1 MPNQENYQQTN
12 ITELSLLQQIP
23 ELESLDTPINPL
35 QSKKIKLP
43 AESQKHELVISSTQ
57 EEGMIFQLADT
68 TIQACNSAAENILG
82 YQMQQILGKTFF
94 APPWQIIHENG
105 SIVTPETHPAI
116 VALQT
121 SQPCKNIVMGF
132 YNPTGKL
139 RWLLL
144 NCQPLFQA
152 NQAAPYAVVTTFID
166 ITEIKLQQFSSDANI
181 QINKKLFIT
190 SNQSQPP
197 KDLSQGDFWNFSVDL
212 LCITNLDG
220 HFDQINSAFIQTLGY
235 SFEELVSY
243 SWMDLIHPNDQTAT
257 KTEIK
262 KLKTSIPS
270 IYLENRY
277 RCQDGSYKWLGWTVT
292 QVTEAQLIYAVA
304 RDISAYK
311 PEIKQQALECTAQ
324 LLPANA
330 ILAEREVLYRTLMQH
345 IPNGA
350 VYLFDHNL
358 RYLVCEGTEL
368 AVVGLEANSMI
379 GKTVGEV
386 FPGETSQV
394 IEPLYRA
401 ALSGK
406 TTVKEIT
413 YQNQIYET
421 HTVPVRNQQGKI
433 FAGMMLQQNVT
444 SCKQNEALLSLQK
457 DILELIATGV
467 SLQEVLINLVQ
478 SIEAKVNQVFCS
490 IMLLDESQTK
500 LHLTVGSS
508 LPEKYIQ
515 ALADGVPVG
524 AEIGSCGTAA
534 YTKKTVIVSDI
545 ANDAK
550 WVQYRDLALLHN
562 LKACWSAPI
571 LDSQGH
577 ILGTFA
583 LYYSTPRSP
592 QRLEQELIE
601 SASHL
606 AGVAIERHR
615 SQQALQQSEYL
626 LRLMTETIPQ
636 QVWTALP
643 NGEVDYYNQRWRD
656 FTGKTLEQLQAHGWS
671 EIVHPEDLARV
682 EKLWNHAVQTGSE
695 YESEARLLSKSGEY
709 RWILGQALP
718 LCDQEGNIVKWYGTN
733 TDITDHIQAREA
745 FKASELNFRTLADTM
760 PQIVWTAR
768 PDGWLDYYNQRWFD
782 YTGMTL
788 EQTQG
793 WSWEPVLHPEDVQI
807 TVDTWSECLRTGRIY
822 DIEYRFRRASDG
834 QYRWHLGR
842 AFPLRNHKGE
852 IIKWFGSCTDID
864 DYKRSESALWN
875 ALQQQQAARADAEK
889 ANRIKDEFL
898 AVLSHELRTPL
909 NPILGWAHLLK
920 TGKLDK
926 PKTAQAIETIER
938 NAKLQ
943 VDLIEDLL
951 DVSRILQ
958 GKLTLNVSSV
968 NLAKTISAALESVS
982 LAAAAKEITIQTMLA
997 ANIGQVTGDS
1007 VRLQQ
1012 IVWNLLSNAVKFTSL
1027 GGKVEVRLEESASMA
1042 QIQVSDTGKGISPEF
1057 LPYIFDY
1064 FRQEDGSI
1072 TRKFGGLGLGLA
1084 IVRQLVELHGG
1095 TVKAE
1100 SSGEGQGATF
1110 TVRLPLCRSVAT
1122 SRQTSPQPAEIVLD
1136 NTPPST
1142 TLNLNGMKILVV
1154 DDDADSRDFIA
1165 FVLKTYGAEVT
1176 KVASAWEAFEVIV
1189 QSRPDVLVSDIGMPL
1204 MDGYELLRKLRVL
1217 PPETGG
1223 QVPAIALT
1231 AFAAEYD
1238 QQQAIA
1244 AGFQM
1249 HIPKPVEPDTLAAAV
1264 VQLVQN
1270 NS

>member
-1 MPNQENYQQTN
+1 MPNQENSQPPNIFHVSLPQRINGLEQLQTLIN
-12 ITELSLLQQIP
+12 RLHSKEIEL
-23 ELESLDTPINPL
+23 LE
-35 QSKKIKLP
+35 
-43 AESQKHELVISSTQ
+43 ESQKQDLAINSTQ

-68 TIQACNSAAENILG
+68 TIQACNSAAEKILG
-82 YQMQQILGKTFF
+82 YEMQQILGKPFF
-94 APPWQIIHENG
+94 APPWKIIHENG
-105 SIVTPETHPAI
+105 SVVTPATHPAI

-121 SQPCKNIVMGF
+121 KQPCKNMVMGF
-132 YNPTGKL
+132 YRPTGKL
-139 RWLLL
+139 GWLLL

-152 NQAAPYAVVTTFID
+152 NQAAPYGVVTTFID
-166 ITEIKLQQFSSDANI
+166 ITEIKSQQLSSDADI
-181 QINKKLFIT
+181 EINKQLFIT
-190 SNQSQPP
+190 DNQNQAD
-197 KDLSQGDFWNFSVDL
+197 KALSQSNFSLNL
-212 LCITNLDG
+212 LCVTNLDG
-220 HFDQINSAFIQTLGY
+220 YFHQINSAFTQTLGY
-235 SFEELVSY
+235 SFEELVSD
-243 SWMDLIHPNDQTAT
+243 SWIDLIHPDEQIAT
-257 KTEIK
+257 QAEIN
-262 KLKTSIPS
+262 KLKTDKLC

-292 QVTEAQLIYAVA
+292 QERETQLIYAVA
-304 RDISAYK
+304 RDISVYK
-311 PEIKQQALECTAQ
+311 PEIKQQVVECTAQ

-330 ILAEREVLYRTLMQH
+330 ILAEREILYRTLMQH

-379 GKTVGEV
+379 GKTVEEV
-386 FPGETSQV
+386 FPEETCQE

-467 SLQEVLINLVQ
+467 PLQEVLVTLAQ
-478 SIEAKVNQVFCS
+478 SIEARLNQVFCS

-508 LPEKYIQ
+508 LPEKYTQ
-515 ALADGVPVG
+515 SLADGVPVG
-524 AEIGSCGTAA
+524 ADIGSCGTAA
-534 YTKKTVIVSDI
+534 YTKQTVIVSDI
-545 ANDAK
+545 SNDAK
-550 WVQYRDLALLHN
+550 WVKYRDSALPNN

-571 LDSQGH
+571 LDSQGNV
-577 ILGTFA
+577 LGTFA
-583 LYYSTPRSP
+583 LYYSTPRIP
-592 QRLEQELIE
+592 QKSEQQLIE

-606 AGVAIERHR
+606 AGVAIERDR
-615 SQQALQQSEYL
+615 VEQALQQSEYQ

-643 NGEVDYYNQRWRD
+643 NGEVDYYNNRWRD
-656 FTGKTLEQLQAHGWS
+656 FTGQTLEQVQADGLS
-671 EIVHPEDLARV
+671 DIVHPEDIARV
-682 EKLWNHAVQTGSE
+682 EKLWNHSVQTGSE
-695 YESEARLLSKSGEY
+695 YEVEARLLSRSGEY
-709 RWILGQALP
+709 RWILEQALP

-745 FKASELNFRTLADTM
+745 FQESQLNFRTLADTM

-768 PDGWLDYYNQRWFD
+768 TDGWLDYYNQRWFD
-782 YTGMTL
+782 YTGMTW

-793 WSWEPVLHPEDVQI
+793 WGWETVLHPEDVRM
-807 TVDTWSECLRTGRIY
+807 TVDTWSECVVTGKNY
-822 DIEYRFRRASDG
+822 DVECRFRRASDG
-834 QYRWHLGR
+834 QYRWHLSR

-852 IIKWFGSCTDID
+852 IIKWFGSSTDID
-864 DYKRSESALWN
+864 DHKRAETALWS
-875 ALQQQQAARADAEK
+875 ALQQQQAARAEAEK

-909 NPILGWAHLLK
+909 NPILGWAQLLK

-926 PKTAQAIETIER
+926 AKTAQGIETIER

-951 DVSRILQ
+951 DVSRILR
-958 GKLTLNVSSV
+958 GKLILNVSSV
-968 NLAKTISAALESVS
+968 NLAKTISVALDTVS
-982 LAAAAKEITIQTMLA
+982 LAAAAKEITIHTMLA
-997 ANIGQVTGDS
+997 ENIGLVTGDPA
-1007 VRLQQ
+1007 RLQQ
-1012 IVWNLLSNAVKFTSL
+1012 IVWNLVSNAVKFTSP
-1027 GGKVEVRLEESASMA
+1027 GGRVEVRLEESASMA

-1057 LPYIFDY
+1057 LPHIFDY

-1100 SSGEGQGATF
+1100 SLGEGQGAIF
-1110 TVRLPLCRSVAT
+1110 TVSLPLSRRVAT
-1122 SRQTSPQPAEIVLD
+1122 YRQTSPQPEIGLD
-1136 NTPPST
+1136 HAPPAS
-1142 TLNLNGMKILVV
+1142 TLNLNSMKILVV

-1165 FVLKTYGAEVT
+1165 FVLKMYGAEVT
-1176 KVASAWEAFEVIV
+1176 KVASALEALQIIV
-1189 QSRPDVLVSDIGMPL
+1189 KSQPDVLVSDIGMPL

-1217 PPETGG
+1217 PPEIGG
-1223 QVPAIALT
+1223 EVPAIALT
-1231 AFAAEYD
+1231 AFAAEFD
-1238 QQQAIA
+1238 QKQAIA

-1264 VQLVQN
+1264 VQLVKN
-1270 NS
+1270 NA

>member
-1 MPNQENYQQTN
+1 MQNQENSQPPN
-12 ITELSLLQQIP
+12 ILKLSLLPKITELEALN
-23 ELESLDTPINPL
+23 TPIHSV
-35 QSKKIKLP
+35 QSKEIKLL
-43 AESQKHELVISSTQ
+43 AESHKQELLVSSTQ

-68 TIQACNSAAENILG
+68 TIQACNSAAEKILG
-82 YQMQQILGKTFF
+82 YQLHQIVGKTFF
-94 APPWQIIHENG
+94 EPPWQIIHENG
-105 SIVTPETHPAI
+105 SVVTPATHPAM

-121 SQPCKNIVMGF
+121 KQPCKNMVMGF
-132 YNPTGKL
+132 YQPTGKL
-139 RWLLL
+139 GWLLL
-144 NCQPLFQA
+144 NSQPLFPA
-152 NQAAPYAVVTTFID
+152 NQAEPYAVVTTFID
-166 ITEIKLQQFSSDANI
+166 ITEIKLDQFSNDNAI
-181 QINKKLFIT
+181 EINKKLFI
-190 SNQSQPP
+190 SGDQIQVNQT
-197 KDLSQGDFWNFSVDL
+197 LSHSDFWNFSLDL
-212 LCITNLDG
+212 LCVTTLDW
-220 HFDQINSAFIQTLGY
+220 HFHQINTAFSQMLGY
-235 SFEELVSY
+235 SFEELVTY
-243 SWMDLIHPNDQTAT
+243 SWMDLIHPDDQAAT
-257 KTEIK
+257 QAEMN
-262 KLKTSIPS
+262 KLKTGIHST
-270 IYLENRY
+270 YWENRY

-292 QVTEAQLIYAVA
+292 QPREAQLIYAVA
-304 RDISAYK
+304 RDISVYQ
-311 PEIKQQALECTAQ
+311 PEIKQQVVECTAQ
-324 LLPANA
+324 LPPANA
-330 ILAEREVLYRTLMQH
+330 ILAEREILYRTLMQH

-368 AVVGLEANSMI
+368 AVVGLAADSMI

-386 FPGETSQV
+386 FPGETCQI
-394 IEPLYRA
+394 IEPLYRD
-401 ALSGK
+401 ALAGK
-406 TTVKEIT
+406 TTVREII

-444 SCKQNEALLSLQK
+444 SCKQNEALLSLQNH
-457 DILELIATGV
+457 ILELIATGV
-467 SLQEVLINLVQ
+467 SLQEVLITLAQ
-478 SIEAKVNQVFCS
+478 SIEVRLHQVFCS

-508 LPEKYIQ
+508 LPEKYTQ

-524 AEIGSCGTAA
+524 ADMGSCGTAA
-534 YTKKTVIVSDI
+534 YTKETVIVSDI
-545 ANDAK
+545 ANDVK
-550 WVQYRDLALLHN
+550 WVKYRDLALPHN

-571 LDSQGH
+571 LGSQGNV
-577 ILGTFA
+577 LGTFA
-583 LYYSTPRSP
+583 LYYSTPRIP
-592 QRLEQELIE
+592 QPSEQQLIE

-606 AGVAIERHR
+606 AGVAIEKYR
-615 SQQALQQSEYL
+615 SEQALQQSEYL

-643 NGEVDYYNQRWRD
+643 NGELDYYNQRWRD
-656 FTGKTLEQLQAHGWS
+656 FTGKTLEQLQADGWS
-671 EIVHPEDLARV
+671 DIVHPEDLARV
-682 EKLWNHAVQTGSE
+682 EKVWNHSVQTGSE
-695 YESEARLLSKSGEY
+695 YEVETRLLSKSGEY

-718 LCDQEGNIVKWYGTN
+718 LRDQEGKIIKWYGTN
-733 TDITDHIQAREA
+733 TDITDHIRAREA

-760 PQIVWTAR
+760 PQIVWTAQ
-768 PDGWLDYYNQRWFD
+768 PDGWIDYYNQRWFD
-782 YTGMTL
+782 YTGMTW
-788 EQTQG
+788 EETQG
-793 WSWEPVLHPEDVQI
+793 WGWEAVLHPEDVQMSVNNW
-807 TVDTWSECLRTGRIY
+807 TECVRTGKNY
-822 DIEYRFRRASDG
+822 DVEYRFRRASDG

-842 AFPLRNHKGE
+842 AFPLRNYKGE
-852 IIKWFGSCTDID
+852 IIKWFGSSTDID
-864 DYKRSESALWN
+864 DYKQSEAALWS
-875 ALQQQQAARADAEK
+875 ALQQQQAARAEAEK

-909 NPILGWAHLLK
+909 NPILGWAQLLK
-920 TGKLDK
+920 TGKLDQA
-926 PKTAQAIETIER
+926 KTAQAIETIER

-968 NLAKTISAALESVS
+968 NLAKIISAALDTVS
-982 LAAAAKEITIQTMLA
+982 LAASAKEITIHTMLKE
-997 ANIGQVTGDS
+997 NIGEITGDS
-1007 VRLQQ
+1007 ARLQQ
-1012 IVWNLLSNAVKFTSL
+1012 IVWNLLSNAVKFTSP
-1027 GGKVEVRLEESASMA
+1027 GGKVDVRLEECGSMA

-1064 FRQEDGSI
+1064 FRQEDSSI

-1100 SSGEGQGATF
+1100 SLGEGQGATF
-1110 TVRLPLCRSVAT
+1110 TVRLPLRKRVAT
-1122 SRQTSPQPAEIVLD
+1122 YRQTSPQPERLTDHAPQEA
-1136 NTPPST
+1136 
-1142 TLNLNGMKILVV
+1142 TLNLNSMKILVV

-1165 FVLKTYGAEVT
+1165 FVLKMYGAEVT
-1176 KVASAWEAFEVIV
+1176 KVASAWEALQVIFKS
-1189 QSRPDVLVSDIGMPL
+1189 QPDVLVSDIGMPF

-1223 QVPAIALT
+1223 KVPAIALT

-1264 VQLVQN
+1264 VQLVN

>member
-1 MPNQENYQQTN
+1 MQNQENSQQPN
-12 ITELSLLQQIP
+12 ISHLSLPQQNTELEQLHP
-23 ELESLDTPINPL
+23 PTNPL
-35 QSKKIKLP
+35 PSKEIKLLE
-43 AESQKHELVISSTQ
+43 ESQKQELVISSTE

-68 TIQACNSAAENILG
+68 TIQACNSAAEKILG
-82 YQMQQILGKTFF
+82 YQTQQILGKTFF
-94 APPWQIIHENG
+94 EPPWQMIHEDG
-105 SIVTPETHPAI
+105 SVVTPATHPAI
-116 VALQT
+116 IALQT
-121 SQPCKNIVMGF
+121 KQLCKNIVLGF
-132 YNPTGKL
+132 YKLTGKL
-139 RWLLL
+139 GWLLL
-144 NCQPLFQA
+144 NSQPLFQA
-152 NQAAPYAVVTTFID
+152 NQASPYAVITTFID
-166 ITEIKLQQFSSDANI
+166 ITEIKLQQFSSDSSI
-181 QINKKLFIT
+181 EINKKLLIT
-190 SNQSQPP
+190 GNQSQ
-197 KDLSQGDFWNFSVDL
+197 D
-212 LCITNLDG
+212 
-220 HFDQINSAFIQTLGY
+220 H
-235 SFEELVSY
+235 
-243 SWMDLIHPNDQTAT
+243 
-257 KTEIK
+257 
-262 KLKTSIPS
+262 
-270 IYLENRY
+270 
-277 RCQDGSYKWLGWTVT
+277 
-292 QVTEAQLIYAVA
+292 
-304 RDISAYK
+304 
-311 PEIKQQALECTAQ
+311 QALSHSVECTAS
-324 LLPANA
+324 LPPASC
-330 ILAEREVLYRTLMQH
+330 ILAEREILYRTLMQH

-368 AVVGLEANSMI
+368 AVVGLEANSMM

-386 FPGETSQV
+386 FPEETCQV

-406 TTVKEIT
+406 TTIQEIT

-421 HTVPVRNQQGKI
+421 YTVPVRNQQGKI

-444 SCKQNEALLSLQK
+444 RCKQNEALLSLQNE
-457 DILELIATGV
+457 ILELIATGV
-467 SLQEVLINLVQ
+467 PLQEVLINLAQ
-478 SIEAKVNQVFCS
+478 SIEARLNQVFCS

-500 LHLTVGSS
+500 LHLAVGSS

-524 AEIGSCGTAA
+524 ADIGSCGTAA

-545 ANDAK
+545 ANDVKWAK
-550 WVQYRDLALLHN
+550 YRDYALLHN

-571 LDSQGH
+571 LDSQRNV
-577 ILGTFA
+577 LGTFA
-583 LYYSTPRSP
+583 LYYSTPRTP
-592 QRLEQELIE
+592 QPSEQQLIE

-606 AGVAIERHR
+606 AGVAIEKHR
-615 SQQALQQSEYL
+615 SEQALQQSEYL

-643 NGEVDYYNQRWRD
+643 NGEVDYYNQRWRE
-656 FTGKTLEQLQAHGWS
+656 FTGKTLEQLQTDGWS
-671 EIVHPEDLARV
+671 DIVHPEDLARV
-682 EKLWNHAVQTGSE
+682 EKVWNLSVQTGRE
-695 YESEARLLSKSGEY
+695 YEAEARLLCRSGEY

-718 LCDQEGNIVKWYGTN
+718 LRDQEGNIVKWYGTN
-733 TDITDHIQAREA
+733 TDITDHIRAREA

-760 PQIVWTAR
+760 PQIVWTAQA
-768 PDGWLDYYNQRWFD
+768 DGWIDYYNQRWFD
-782 YTGMTL
+782 YTGMTW

-793 WSWEPVLHPEDVQI
+793 WGWEVVLHPDDVKI
-807 TVDTWSECLRTGRIY
+807 TVDAWNESIRTGKNY

-852 IIKWFGSCTDID
+852 IIKWFGSSTDID
-864 DYKRSESALWN
+864 DQKRAEAALWS
-875 ALQQQQAARADAEK
+875 ALQQQQAARAEAEK

-909 NPILGWAHLLK
+909 NPIMGWVQLLK
-920 TGKLDK
+920 TGRLDK
-926 PKTAQAIETIER
+926 AKTAQAIETIER

-968 NLAKTISAALESVS
+968 NLAKIISAALDAVS
-982 LAAAAKEITIQTMLA
+982 LAASAKEITIHTMLEE
-997 ANIGQVTGDS
+997 NVGEVTGDS
-1007 VRLQQ
+1007 ARLQQ
-1012 IVWNLLSNAVKFTSL
+1012 IVWNLLSNAVKFTSP
-1027 GGKVEVRLEESASMA
+1027 GGKVEVRLEECGSMA
-1042 QIQVSDTGKGISPEF
+1042 QIQVSDTGKGINPEF
-1057 LPYIFDY
+1057 LPYLFDC
-1064 FRQEDGSI
+1064 FRQEDSSI

-1095 TVKAE
+1095 TVEAR
-1100 SSGEGQGATF
+1100 SLGEGQGAIF
-1110 TVRLPLCRSVAT
+1110 TVKLPLRKSLENLRQNSLEPDISTNNPLSEAT
-1122 SRQTSPQPAEIVLD
+1122 LD
-1136 NTPPST
+1136 
-1142 TLNLNGMKILVV
+1142 LNSMKILVV

-1165 FVLKTYGAEVT
+1165 FVLKMYGAEVT
-1176 KVASAWEAFEVIV
+1176 KAASAWEAFRIIV
-1189 QSRPDVLVSDIGMPL
+1189 QSQPDVLVSDIGMPQ

-1231 AFAAEYD
+1231 AFAGEFD

-1264 VQLVQN
+1264 VQLVN